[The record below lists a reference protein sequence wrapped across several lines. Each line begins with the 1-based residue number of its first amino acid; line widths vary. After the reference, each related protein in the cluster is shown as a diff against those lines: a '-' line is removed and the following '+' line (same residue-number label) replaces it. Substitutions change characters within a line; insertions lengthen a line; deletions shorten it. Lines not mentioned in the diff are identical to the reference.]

1 MMKKLTRTRILSL
14 VVVAGLLCGTAFAA
28 SAVTT
33 RMIEANY
40 MGIRIVVDGKEII
53 NNTDIHAQRKAHK
66 AERRKT
72 GNSGNRASRH

>member
-33 RMIEANY
+33 RMIEAN
-40 MGIRIVVDGKEII
+40 
-53 NNTDIHAQRKAHK
+53 
-66 AERRKT
+66 
-72 GNSGNRASRH
+72 